1 MTQMQ
6 KKVMT
11 PIESLASPLN
21 NSLDYHHPE
30 QLPDSPQATH
40 KFATNSEGYLCF
52 ILHSTFRAA
61 MAHHSYH
68 SMQFIGS
75 NKSSNTQFEVLEL
88 CTYKSATS
96 ACCRVIRWYLDH
108 STRDTPCCH
117 ARSPDSEQQ
126 FTAAST
132 CKHAHASICTL
143 FSDSLSYGGA

>member
-52 ILHSTFRAA
+52 ILHR
-61 MAHHSYH
+61 
-68 SMQFIGS
+68 
-75 NKSSNTQFEVLEL
+75 FEVLEL